1 VKRTVVS
8 ITAVF
13 VLLFAAIT
21 VFKGRSTE
29 RVDQSSGSESPDTEA
44 RRQTQ
49 RFWQLYRGA
58 TQRRTAGDAR
68 AAAEQYRQAL
78 DLNPE
83 HEDALYY
90 LGSMHFELGEFREA
104 ELAWQRLTEVAPTGS
119 RGFSRLGSLYFC
131 FEQDQYFDLAQAQ
144 GAFEQALAINS
155 EETGPLLHLG
165 QIALVR
171 GDHDRAVEYFNA
183 VTATNF
189 RSVPAFF
196 LKGYL
201 AWHAGDTVTA
211 ERQFRQAAQHQGP
224 VQPVEGVLSEG
235 DTRSGEAILAESGQC
250 QAFQSHAENLPS
262 PEDPNLRGFMRERY
276 TTLDTFLRGHTH

>member
-1 VKRTVVS
+1 MKKTVIS
-8 ITAVF
+8 ITTVF
-13 VLLFAAIT
+13 VLLFVAIT

-29 RVDQSSGSESPDTEA
+29 GVGQDGGLESPDTEG

-49 RFWQLYRGA
+49 QFWQLYRGA
-58 TQRRTAGDAR
+58 TQHRTAGDSRR
-68 AAAEQYRQAL
+68 AAEEYRQAL

-104 ELAWQRLTEVAPTGS
+104 ELTWQRLTEVAPTGS

-144 GAFEQALAINS
+144 RSFEQALAINS

-171 GDHDRAVEYFNA
+171 GDHDRALEYFDA

-189 RSVPAFF
+189 RSVPAFYF
-196 LKGYL
+196 KGYI
-201 AWHAGDTVTA
+201 AWRAGDTAAA
-211 ERQFRQAAQHQGP
+211 EELFRQAAQHQGP
-224 VQPVEGVLSEG
+224 MQPVEGVLSEG
-235 DTRSGEAILAESGQC
+235 DTRSGEAILAQSGQC
-250 QAFQSHAENLPS
+250 RAFQSHTENLPS
-262 PEDPNLRGFMRERY
+262 PEDPNLRGFMRDRY
-276 TTLDTFLRGHTH
+276 TTLDTFLRDQVH